1 MAKSTS
7 KCSDQL
13 PWLSDL
19 LTTPYTPGSP
29 SFFVAATVQAKVVGI
44 PAFINLRKLTFDC
57 RMLAYHKW
65 TKKNALAGTLCNLCE
80 LRKLYLHFPWEVTDE
95 TFSGFAVAVTN
106 VDKPLPYF
114 LQSNPNRWP
123 HLRLLEVV
131 AGVESYTPAYM
142 QVRAPLPTGEG
153 QGSLVQKETSP
164 PPPKW
169 LDAVHNRGVHWAV
182 EALRARSVVI
192 RASVGAFYD
201 QMVRPFAE
209 GHYAAILGGLA
220 GD

>member
-1 MAKSTS
+1 M
-7 KCSDQL
+7 
-13 PWLSDL
+13 
-19 LTTPYTPGSP
+19 LT
-29 SFFVAATVQAKVVGI
+29 
-44 PAFINLRKLTFDC
+44 
-57 RMLAYHKW
+57 YHKW
-65 TKKNALAGTLCNLCE
+65 TKENVLAGTVCNLCE
-80 LRKLYLHFPWEVTDE
+80 LRELYLHFPWEVTDE

-114 LQSNPNRWP
+114 LQSNLNRWP

-153 QGSLVQKETSP
+153 QGSLVQGEAFP

-182 EALRARSVVI
+182 EALRARGVVI
-192 RASVGAFYD
+192 RASGGAFYD
-201 QMVRPFAE
+201 KMVRPFAE
-209 GHYAAILGGLA
+209 GHYAAIWGGLA